1 MKSDGERLYIGR
13 KRGRGMGVKWTLSS
27 LLPALLIF
35 LITAVLVFAM
45 VFISSMTTA
54 IDRMIIMLGS
64 SSIVTG
70 EEVDVSSWSGASIN
84 KTREG
89 EGVVFTEEG
98 KSIIRLKGVSES
110 YLQGEREEAL
120 KIVRSGKEVK
130 NAIIVSTTLARK
142 LNLELGSSMTMM
154 LYEKEKNRTR
164 PILMTVTG
172 IFDSGYAQLDRYL
185 AYVDFSL
192 LDGEEEWEILL
203 DQKDDLEKRCQEMDG
218 LGISYKTY
226 REKYSALYLNVR
238 QSVSILYLILAFV
251 ALLAAFFSTDIVSVY
266 LSRDR
271 QDIAALR
278 LLGMEEKRIRRIYLS
293 LSLFAVAISALGGT
307 VLGLLLGL
315 LSPSLIRIV
324 ASSNPGLVEY
334 YISSFSVTVPTMELL
349 LMVLAMV
356 VLSALT
362 LFISLS
368 TSGRK
373 ELMAIVSDR

>member
-98 KSIIRLKGVSES
+98 KSIIRLKGVNES

-120 KIVRSGKEVK
+120 KIVRSGEEVK

-142 LNLELGSSMTMM
+142 LNLELGSSMTVM
-154 LYEKEKNRTR
+154 LYEKEESRTR

-203 DQKDDLEKRCQEMDG
+203 DQKDDLEKRCQELDG

-293 LSLFAVAISALGGT
+293 LSLFAVAVSALGGT

-356 VLSALT
+356 VLSAIT

>member
-120 KIVRSGKEVK
+120 KIVRSGEEVK

-203 DQKDDLEKRCQEMDG
+203 DQKDDLEKRCQELDG

-293 LSLFAVAISALGGT
+293 LSLFAVAVSALGGT

-356 VLSALT
+356 VLSAIT

-373 ELMAIVSDR
+373 ELMAVVSDR

>member
-13 KRGRGMGVKWTLSS
+13 KRGRGMGVKWTISS

-98 KSIIRLKGVSES
+98 KSIIRLKGVNES

-120 KIVRSGKEVK
+120 KIVRSGEEVK

-172 IFDSGYAQLDRYL
+172 ISDSGYAQLDRYL

-203 DQKDDLEKRCQEMDG
+203 DQKDDLEKRCQELEE

-238 QSVSILYLILAFV
+238 QSVTILYLILAFV

-293 LSLFAVAISALGGT
+293 LSLFAVAVSALGGT

>member
-45 VFISSMTTA
+45 VFISSMPTA

-98 KSIIRLKGVSES
+98 KSIIRLKGVNES

-120 KIVRSGKEVK
+120 KIVRSGEEVK

-203 DQKDDLEKRCQEMDG
+203 DQKDDLEKRCQELDG

-293 LSLFAVAISALGGT
+293 LSLFAVAVSAVGGT

-356 VLSALT
+356 VLSAIT

>member
-64 SSIVTG
+64 SSIVTE

-120 KIVRSGKEVK
+120 KIVRSGEEVK

-203 DQKDDLEKRCQEMDG
+203 DQKDDLEKRCQELDG

-293 LSLFAVAISALGGT
+293 LSLFAVAVSALGGT

-356 VLSALT
+356 VLSAIT

>member
-98 KSIIRLKGVSES
+98 KSIIRLKGVNES

-120 KIVRSGKEVK
+120 KIMRSGEEVK

-154 LYEKEKNRTR
+154 LYEKDKNRTR

-203 DQKDDLEKRCQEMDG
+203 DQKDDLEKRCQELDG

-293 LSLFAVAISALGGT
+293 LSLFAVAVSALGGT

-356 VLSALT
+356 VLSAIT

>member
-203 DQKDDLEKRCQEMDG
+203 DQKDDLEKRCQELEE

-293 LSLFAVAISALGGT
+293 LSLFAVAVSALGGT

-356 VLSALT
+356 VLSAIT

>member
-98 KSIIRLKGVSES
+98 KSIIRLKGVNES

-120 KIVRSGKEVK
+120 KIVRSGEEVK

-203 DQKDDLEKRCQEMDG
+203 DQKDDLGKRCQELDD

-293 LSLFAVAISALGGT
+293 LSLFAVAVSALGGT

-356 VLSALT
+356 VLSAIT

>member
-98 KSIIRLKGVSES
+98 KSIIRLKGVNES

-120 KIVRSGKEVK
+120 KIVRSGEEVK

-203 DQKDDLEKRCQEMDG
+203 DQKDGLEKRCQELDG

-293 LSLFAVAISALGGT
+293 LSLFAVAVSALGGT

-356 VLSALT
+356 VLSAIT

>member
-98 KSIIRLKGVSES
+98 KSIIRLKGVNES

-120 KIVRSGKEVK
+120 KIVRSGEEVK

-154 LYEKEKNRTR
+154 LYEKDKNRTR

-203 DQKDDLEKRCQEMDG
+203 DQKDDLEKRCQELDG

-293 LSLFAVAISALGGT
+293 LSLFAVAVSALGGT

-356 VLSALT
+356 VLSAIT

>member
-64 SSIVTG
+64 SSIVTE

-98 KSIIRLKGVSES
+98 KSIIRLKGVNES

-120 KIVRSGKEVK
+120 KIVRSGEEVK

-203 DQKDDLEKRCQEMDG
+203 DQKDDLEKRCQELDG

-293 LSLFAVAISALGGT
+293 LSLFAVAVSALGGT

>member
-45 VFISSMTTA
+45 VFFSSMTTA

-98 KSIIRLKGVSES
+98 KSIIRLKGVNES
-110 YLQGEREEAL
+110 YLQGDREEAL
-120 KIVRSGKEVK
+120 TIVRSGEEVK

-142 LNLELGSSMTMM
+142 LNLELGSSMTLM

-203 DQKDDLEKRCQEMDG
+203 DQKDDLEKRCQELEE

-293 LSLFAVAISALGGT
+293 LSLFAVAVSALGGT

-356 VLSALT
+356 VLSAIT

>member
-64 SSIVTG
+64 SSIVTE

-98 KSIIRLKGVSES
+98 KSIIRLKGVNES

-120 KIVRSGKEVK
+120 KIVRSGEEVK

-154 LYEKEKNRTR
+154 LYEKDKNRTR
-164 PILMTVTG
+164 PLLMTVTG

-203 DQKDDLEKRCQEMDG
+203 DQKDDLGKRCQELDE

-293 LSLFAVAISALGGT
+293 LSLFAVAVSALGGT

-356 VLSALT
+356 VLSAIT

>member
-98 KSIIRLKGVSES
+98 KSIIRLKGVNES

-120 KIVRSGKEVK
+120 KIVRSGEEVK

-203 DQKDDLEKRCQEMDG
+203 DQKDDLEKRCQELEE

-226 REKYSALYLNVR
+226 REKYSAIYLNVR

-293 LSLFAVAISALGGT
+293 LSLFAVAVSALGGT

-356 VLSALT
+356 VLSAIT

>member
-98 KSIIRLKGVSES
+98 KSIIRLKGVNES

-120 KIVRSGKEVK
+120 KIVRSGEEVK

-203 DQKDDLEKRCQEMDG
+203 DQKDDLEKRCQELDE
-218 LGISYKTY
+218 LGIPYKTY

-293 LSLFAVAISALGGT
+293 LSLFAVAVSALGGT
-307 VLGLLLGL
+307 ALGLLLGL

-356 VLSALT
+356 VLSAIT

>member
-98 KSIIRLKGVSES
+98 KSIIRLKGVNES

-120 KIVRSGKEVK
+120 KIVRSGEEVK

-203 DQKDDLEKRCQEMDG
+203 DQKDDLEKRCQELEE

-293 LSLFAVAISALGGT
+293 LSLFAVAVSALGGT

-356 VLSALT
+356 VLSAIT

-373 ELMAIVSDR
+373 ELLAIVSDR

>member
-98 KSIIRLKGVSES
+98 KSIIRLKGVNES

-120 KIVRSGKEVK
+120 KIVRSGEEVK

-203 DQKDDLEKRCQEMDG
+203 DQKDDLEKRCQELEE

-278 LLGMEEKRIRRIYLS
+278 LLGVEEKRIRRIYLS
-293 LSLFAVAISALGGT
+293 LSLFAVAVSALGGT

>member
-98 KSIIRLKGVSES
+98 KSIIRLKGVNES

-130 NAIIVSTTLARK
+130 NAIIVSTTLTRK

-154 LYEKEKNRTR
+154 LYEKDKNRTR

-203 DQKDDLEKRCQEMDG
+203 DQKDDLEKRCQELDG

-334 YISSFSVTVPTMELL
+334 YISSFSETVPTMELL

>member
-64 SSIVTG
+64 SSIVTE
-70 EEVDVSSWSGASIN
+70 EEVDVSSWEGASIN

-98 KSIIRLKGVSES
+98 KSIIRLKGVNES

-120 KIVRSGKEVK
+120 KIVRSGEEVK

-192 LDGEEEWEILL
+192 LDGEEEWEILI
-203 DQKDDLEKRCQEMDG
+203 DQKDDLEKRCQELDE

-293 LSLFAVAISALGGT
+293 LSLFAVAVSALGGT

-356 VLSALT
+356 VLSAIT

>member
-120 KIVRSGKEVK
+120 KIVRSGEEVK

-203 DQKDDLEKRCQEMDG
+203 DQKDDLEKRCQELDE

-293 LSLFAVAISALGGT
+293 LSLFAVAVSALGGT

-315 LSPSLIRIV
+315 LSPSLIKIV

-356 VLSALT
+356 VLSAIT

>member
-98 KSIIRLKGVSES
+98 KSIIRLKGVNES

-203 DQKDDLEKRCQEMDG
+203 DQKDDLEKRCQELEE

-293 LSLFAVAISALGGT
+293 LSLFAVAVSALGGT

>member
-98 KSIIRLKGVSES
+98 KSIIRLKGVNES

-120 KIVRSGKEVK
+120 KIVRSGEEVK

-203 DQKDDLEKRCQEMDG
+203 DQKDDLEKRCQELEE

-293 LSLFAVAISALGGT
+293 LSLFAVAVSALGGT

>member
-120 KIVRSGKEVK
+120 KIVRSGEEVK

-203 DQKDDLEKRCQEMDG
+203 DQKDDLEKRCQELEE

-293 LSLFAVAISALGGT
+293 LSLFAVAVSALGGT

-356 VLSALT
+356 VLSAIT

>member
-54 IDRMIIMLGS
+54 IDRMIIMLGA

-98 KSIIRLKGVSES
+98 KSIIRLKGVNES

-120 KIVRSGKEVK
+120 KIVRSGEEVK
-130 NAIIVSTTLARK
+130 NSIIVSTTLARK

-203 DQKDDLEKRCQEMDG
+203 DQKDDLGKRCQELDD

-293 LSLFAVAISALGGT
+293 LSLFAVAVSALGGT

-315 LSPSLIRIV
+315 LSPSLIKIV

-356 VLSALT
+356 VLSAIT

>member
-84 KTREG
+84 KTRKG

-98 KSIIRLKGVSES
+98 KSIIRLKGVNES

-120 KIVRSGKEVK
+120 KIVRSGEEVK

-203 DQKDDLEKRCQEMDG
+203 DQKDDLEKRCQELDE

-293 LSLFAVAISALGGT
+293 LSLFAVAVSALGGT

-356 VLSALT
+356 VLSAIT

>member
-98 KSIIRLKGVSES
+98 KSIIRLKGVNES

-203 DQKDDLEKRCQEMDG
+203 DQKDDLEKRCQELDG

-356 VLSALT
+356 VLSAIT

>member
-64 SSIVTG
+64 SSIVMG

-98 KSIIRLKGVSES
+98 KSIIRLKGVNES

-120 KIVRSGKEVK
+120 KIVRSGEEVK

-203 DQKDDLEKRCQEMDG
+203 DQKDDLEKRCQELEE

-293 LSLFAVAISALGGT
+293 LSLFAVAVSALGGT
-307 VLGLLLGL
+307 ALGLLLGL

-334 YISSFSVTVPTMELL
+334 YISSLSVTVPTMELL

>member
-13 KRGRGMGVKWTLSS
+13 KRGRGMGVKWTISS

-98 KSIIRLKGVSES
+98 KSIIRLKGVNES

-120 KIVRSGKEVK
+120 KIVRSGEEVK

-203 DQKDDLEKRCQEMDG
+203 DQKDDLEKRCQELEE

-293 LSLFAVAISALGGT
+293 LSLFAVAVSALGGT

-356 VLSALT
+356 VLSAIT

>member
-64 SSIVTG
+64 SGIVTG

-98 KSIIRLKGVSES
+98 KSIIRLKGVNES

-120 KIVRSGKEVK
+120 KIVRSGEEVK

-203 DQKDDLEKRCQEMDG
+203 DQKDDLEKRCQELEE

-293 LSLFAVAISALGGT
+293 LSLFAVAVSALGGT

-356 VLSALT
+356 VLSAIT

>member
-98 KSIIRLKGVSES
+98 KSIIRLKGVNES

-120 KIVRSGKEVK
+120 KIVRSGEEVK

-154 LYEKEKNRTR
+154 LYEKDKNRTR

-203 DQKDDLEKRCQEMDG
+203 DQKDDLEKRCQELEE

-271 QDIAALR
+271 QDIVALR

-293 LSLFAVAISALGGT
+293 LSLFAVAVSALGGT

-356 VLSALT
+356 VLSAIT

>member
-98 KSIIRLKGVSES
+98 KSIIRLKGVNES

-203 DQKDDLEKRCQEMDG
+203 DQKDDLEKRCQELEE

>member
-54 IDRMIIMLGS
+54 IDRMIVMLGS

-120 KIVRSGKEVK
+120 KIVRSGEEVK

-203 DQKDDLEKRCQEMDG
+203 DQKDDLEKRCQELDG

-293 LSLFAVAISALGGT
+293 LSLFAVAVSALGGT

-356 VLSALT
+356 VLSAIT

>member
-98 KSIIRLKGVSES
+98 KSIIRLKGVNES

-120 KIVRSGKEVK
+120 KIVRSGEEVK

-203 DQKDDLEKRCQEMDG
+203 DQKDDLEKRCQELEE
-218 LGISYKTY
+218 LGIYYKTY

-293 LSLFAVAISALGGT
+293 LSLFAVAVSALGGT

-356 VLSALT
+356 VLSAIT

>member
-64 SSIVTG
+64 SSIVTE

-98 KSIIRLKGVSES
+98 KSIIRLKGVNES

-120 KIVRSGKEVK
+120 KIVRSGEEVK

-203 DQKDDLEKRCQEMDG
+203 DQKDDLEKRCQELDE

-293 LSLFAVAISALGGT
+293 LSLFAVAVSALGGT

-356 VLSALT
+356 VLSAIT

>member
-98 KSIIRLKGVSES
+98 KSIIRLKGVNES
-110 YLQGEREEAL
+110 YLQGEREKAL
-120 KIVRSGKEVK
+120 KIVRSGEEVK

-203 DQKDDLEKRCQEMDG
+203 DQKDDLEKRCQELDE
-218 LGISYKTY
+218 LGIPYKTY

-293 LSLFAVAISALGGT
+293 LSLFAVAVSALGGT

-356 VLSALT
+356 VLSAIT

>member
-1 MKSDGERLYIGR
+1 
-13 KRGRGMGVKWTLSS
+13 MGVKWTLSS

-98 KSIIRLKGVSES
+98 KSIIRLKGVNKS

-120 KIVRSGKEVK
+120 KIVRSGEEVK

-203 DQKDDLEKRCQEMDG
+203 DQKDDLEKRCQELDE

-293 LSLFAVAISALGGT
+293 LSLFAVAVSALGGT

-356 VLSALT
+356 VLSAIT

>member
-64 SSIVTG
+64 SSIVTE

-98 KSIIRLKGVSES
+98 KSIIRLKGVNES
-110 YLQGEREEAL
+110 YLQGEREDAL
-120 KIVRSGKEVK
+120 KIVRSGEEVK

-203 DQKDDLEKRCQEMDG
+203 DQKDDLEKRCQELDG

-293 LSLFAVAISALGGT
+293 LSLFAVAVSALGGT

-315 LSPSLIRIV
+315 LSPSLLRIV

-356 VLSALT
+356 VLSAIT

>member
-13 KRGRGMGVKWTLSS
+13 KRGRGMGFKWTLSS

-98 KSIIRLKGVSES
+98 KSIIRLKGVNES

-120 KIVRSGKEVK
+120 KIVRSGEEVK

-203 DQKDDLEKRCQEMDG
+203 DQKDDLEKRCQELDE

-293 LSLFAVAISALGGT
+293 LSLFAVAVSALGGT

-356 VLSALT
+356 VLSAIT

>member
-89 EGVVFTEEG
+89 EGVVFKEEG
-98 KSIIRLKGVSES
+98 KSIIRLKGGNES

-120 KIVRSGKEVK
+120 KIVRSGEEVK

-203 DQKDDLEKRCQEMDG
+203 DQKDDLEKRCQELDE

-293 LSLFAVAISALGGT
+293 LSLFAVAVSALGGT

-356 VLSALT
+356 VLSAIT

-373 ELMAIVSDR
+373 ELMAVVSDR

>member
-120 KIVRSGKEVK
+120 KIVRSGEEVK

-203 DQKDDLEKRCQEMDG
+203 DQKDDLEKRCQELDG

-293 LSLFAVAISALGGT
+293 LSLFAVAVSALGGT

-356 VLSALT
+356 VLSAIT